1 MTEQTNVSK
10 GKRKRGS
17 RRLFDAKTER
27 EGLTDLA
34 QQCEQRQAVAYCK
47 GHLCGTCV
55 FNVSLYADD
64 PRDAVLIQMGAQKKM
79 AEDAQKATDAQI
91 ENWFNWIKVAIFVG
105 IMVWLIR
112 GCVSWLNAGL

>member
-64 PRDAVLIQMGAQKKM
+64 PRDAVLIQMNAQKKM
-79 AEDAQKATDAQI
+79 AEDAKKASD
-91 ENWFNWIKVAIFVG
+91 ENFEFWGNLIKSIIFIGVV
-105 IMVWLIR
+105 VWLIR